1 MQRGKPSREVSKRSN
16 TTNKQEGNVF
26 EAYRCVPK
34 CTMPHIHTQTLS
46 TTLPKRVVK
55 QSEMEAQISNPR
67 TTALRVSP
75 DVSERHKTSRN
86 LSIVI
91 MAYFLFFFSLPSGD
105 AKWQGY
111 GRTFR
116 FDCDNASS
124 RGRMLSGRFRCRI
137 KPCLP
142 RYACLICSFRL
153 FSAFDYPYLYLQLR
167 DICYYR
173 AQTAPHIHYGVS
185 YFPISRGS
193 PKHRLYGW

>member
-16 TTNKQEGNVF
+16 TTSRREMFSKHTAVF
-26 EAYRCVPK
+26 QKHDAK
-34 CTMPHIHTQTLS
+34 HIHTQTLS
-46 TTLPKRVVK
+46 TTLPQRVVK

-75 DVSERHKTSRN
+75 DVPEGHKTSRN

-91 MAYFLFFFSLPSGD
+91 MASFLFFFLPSGD
-105 AKWQGY
+105 PKWQGY

-142 RYACLICSFRL
+142 RYASLICSFRL

-193 PKHRLYGW
+193 PKHRLCGW